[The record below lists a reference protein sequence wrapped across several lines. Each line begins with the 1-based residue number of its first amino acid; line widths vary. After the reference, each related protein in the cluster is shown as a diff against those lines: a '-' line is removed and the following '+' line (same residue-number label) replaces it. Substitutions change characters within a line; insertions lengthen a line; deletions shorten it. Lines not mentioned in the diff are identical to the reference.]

1 MTGAK
6 KTFEGVNSFQ
16 KFSFSSPP
24 PQKKG
29 VFFECMFHLKGI
41 NCWILMT
48 FFVVLLAFCALVV
61 GATELGRESLRQK
74 LSNAPHLCVSC
85 SVAPLWVHSKSD
97 AHHFAW
103 HEAFPLAHAVV
114 ILPAASKSFEGNSC
128 LDGWTEGLHL
138 PNSRCA
144 YMICAQHLYLRTS
157 FLRASLEESQIRK
170 LYLLQTNTHK
180 KERKRKE
187 KKKLHEDF
195 RSSHLESWI

>member
-1 MTGAK
+1 
-6 KTFEGVNSFQ
+6 
-16 KFSFSSPP
+16 
-24 PQKKG
+24 
-29 VFFECMFHLKGI
+29 
-41 NCWILMT
+41 MT

-180 KERKRKE
+180 KERKRK
-187 KKKLHEDF
+187 KKKNFMRISEAVIWKAGFSLSAGFESHRGCF
-195 RSSHLESWI
+195 GTQALVRSGFPQFPVSGCYTKDQDVDSAK